1 MQGIFSQ
8 VDVTKKNKEDFNSPP
23 REGAYVHGLFME
35 GARWDTQ
42 TGMIA
47 ESRLKELTPGMPV
60 MFIRAIPVDKQE
72 TKNVYECP
80 VYKTRQRGPTY
91 VWNFFLKTKESP
103 AKWTL
108 AGVALLLSAWIHV
121 FILECFLL
129 TNVNHWYSRYYFALE
144 TCLRLTIECELFFP
158 RLSLFLAAR
167 DTFHVKRRVNGVSTA
182 VFTRIVLSF
191 RWCKHQN
198 VSLPHTFKFYFY
210 FTFFVYSFGW

>member
-1 MQGIFSQ
+1 MQCTFYQ

-108 AGVALLLSAWIHV
+108 AGVALLLSAWNRV
-121 FILECFLL
+121 FYMSAYHFQVLTYSLVLTYCSAMENTTVLIL
-129 TNVNHWYSRYYFALE
+129 SRDKKHLV
-144 TCLRLTIECELFFP
+144 LVG
-158 RLSLFLAAR
+158 LSI
-167 DTFHVKRRVNGVSTA
+167 T
-182 VFTRIVLSF
+182 
-191 RWCKHQN
+191 W
-198 VSLPHTFKFYFY
+198 
-210 FTFFVYSFGW
+210 

>member
-1 MQGIFSQ
+1 MAKPSSVFSNGSPTRVQKFSTQCARVKFINTSSMLSQ

-108 AGVALLLSAWIHV
+108 AGVALLLS
-121 FILECFLL
+121 
-129 TNVNHWYSRYYFALE
+129 S
-144 TCLRLTIECELFFP
+144 
-158 RLSLFLAAR
+158 
-167 DTFHVKRRVNGVSTA
+167 
-182 VFTRIVLSF
+182 
-191 RWCKHQN
+191 
-198 VSLPHTFKFYFY
+198 
-210 FTFFVYSFGW
+210 

>member
-1 MQGIFSQ
+1 MYIFCQ

-121 FILECFLL
+121 FILECF
-129 TNVNHWYSRYYFALE
+129 S
-144 TCLRLTIECELFFP
+144 LRSVKNITIDKRVWTFFP
-158 RLSLFLAAR
+158 RLSLFLSAR
-167 DTFHVKRRVNGVSTA
+167 DT
-182 VFTRIVLSF
+182 RILLTF
-191 RWCKHQN
+191 WWCKQQN
-198 VSLPHTFKFYFY
+198 VSLPIL
-210 FTFFVYSFGW
+210 

>member
-1 MQGIFSQ
+1 M
-8 VDVTKKNKEDFNSPP
+8 DVTKKNKEDFNSPP

-60 MFIRAIPVDKQE
+60 MFIRAIPVDKQD

-103 AKWTL
+103 AKWSL
-108 AGVALLLSAWIHV
+108 AGVALLLSA
-121 FILECFLL
+121 
-129 TNVNHWYSRYYFALE
+129 
-144 TCLRLTIECELFFP
+144 
-158 RLSLFLAAR
+158 
-167 DTFHVKRRVNGVSTA
+167 
-182 VFTRIVLSF
+182 
-191 RWCKHQN
+191 
-198 VSLPHTFKFYFY
+198 
-210 FTFFVYSFGW
+210 